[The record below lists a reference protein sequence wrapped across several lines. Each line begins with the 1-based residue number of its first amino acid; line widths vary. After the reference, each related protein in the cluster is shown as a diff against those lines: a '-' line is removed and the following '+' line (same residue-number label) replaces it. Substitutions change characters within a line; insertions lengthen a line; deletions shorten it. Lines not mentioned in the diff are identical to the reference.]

1 MLIDK
6 SDAIAAWGSHYRVAL
21 DADRQTV
28 IQEALGPAS
37 ENELYRQYP
46 TEAAALASVDGDVP
60 VIELPDEIR
69 MPATLDVGDTVFVT
83 ENASAPIQET
93 TVTNVTMLPAD
104 SGDYD
109 FIVRYS
115 TESGHG
121 FASQSDEFSPRTG
134 QFDKP
139 GVFFETRDDAIA
151 WQDQIQGMQPAAVM

>member
-6 SDAIAAWGSHYRVAL
+6 FNAIEAWGSHFRVAV
-21 DADRQTV
+21 DENRQTV

-46 TEAAALASVDGDVP
+46 TVEAAAASVDGDVP

-83 ENASAPIQET
+83 ENASAPIEET
-93 TVTNVTMLPAD
+93 EITNVTMLPTNT
-104 SGDYD
+104 GDYD

-121 FASQSDEFSPRTG
+121 FASQSDAFAPRIG

-139 GVFFETRDDAIA
+139 GVFFETRDDAEA